1 MHQIANLKNREFK
14 SHPLLHIETF
24 CSSYT
29 GTTPNFTSPRHVKKC
44 QEEQGYRG
52 FKHRREFLYGLIVH
66 IYKHMIDYFLAFFA
80 IFFTD
85 IFYTYYLRAVHEEQ
99 TVKASCWA
107 TIVYVIAAVAIIEYN
122 ANHWLLIPA
131 GIGAFCG
138 TWVGMKL
145 RKNNSV

>member
-1 MHQIANLKNREFK
+1 
-14 SHPLLHIETF
+14 
-24 CSSYT
+24 
-29 GTTPNFTSPRHVKKC
+29 
-44 QEEQGYRG
+44 
-52 FKHRREFLYGLIVH
+52 
-66 IYKHMIDYFLAFFA
+66 MIDYFLAFFA

-138 TWVGMKL
+138 TFVGMKL
-145 RKNNSV
+145 RKNIISVRC